1 MYVCA
6 LLVSCAGTYSKCYM
20 FERSDS
26 LSNPS
31 ISSYFPSLPSCFFLP
46 SFLPPFLPSVL
57 PHHSPVT
64 WYSYNPLRHVLM
76 LFFFLF
82 LLSVECWYSPTHSLS
97 LHLSKSLTPSIST
110 FPRERESE
118 QKRERERALLNG
130 LVFLWQPLCE
140 SAVCLSLFVHCVA
153 SKDVMIMCLCA
164 LLVCT
169 FICSTVHLFCQMKS
183 KYCISMYL

>member
-1 MYVCA
+1 
-6 LLVSCAGTYSKCYM
+6 M
-20 FERSDS
+20 FVHF
-26 LSNPS
+26 LFHVQVLIPS
-31 ISSYFPSLPSCFFLP
+31 VICLKGLTASPIHPFLPTFCLYPPASSFLP
-46 SFLPPFLPSVL
+46 SFLLSSPPSSHTIPLWRGIVII
-57 PHHSPVT
+57 HSDMF
-64 WYSYNPLRHVLM
+64 WC
-76 LFFFLF
+76 FFLF

-118 QKRERERALLNG
+118 QKRERGRALLYG

-183 KYCISMYL
+183 KYCISMYLWM

>member
-76 LFFFLF
+76 LFFFFFCF
-82 LLSVECWYSPTHSLS
+82 LLSVGTHPHTLFHSISLNPSLRLFRLS
-97 LHLSKSLTPSIST
+97 L
-110 FPRERESE
+110 EREKAS
-118 QKRERERALLNG
+118 KRERER
-130 LVFLWQPLCE
+130 E
-140 SAVCLSLFVHCVA
+140 SATVWSGIFVA
-153 SKDVMIMCLCA
+153 AIM
-164 LLVCT
+164 
-169 FICSTVHLFCQMKS
+169 
-183 KYCISMYL
+183 

>member
-1 MYVCA
+1 MCVCLCVGRGCCQTEWQNESLSVYVCA

-110 FPRERESE
+110 FPRERKSE
-118 QKRERERALLNG
+118 QERERERYCMVWYFCGSHYVNLL
-130 LVFLWQPLCE
+130 F
-140 SAVCLSLFVHCVA
+140 VCLCLF
-153 SKDVMIMCLCA
+153 
-164 LLVCT
+164 
-169 FICSTVHLFCQMKS
+169 TV
-183 KYCISMYL
+183 

>member
-1 MYVCA
+1 MSLYQC
-6 LLVSCAGTYSKCYM
+6 M
-20 FERSDS
+20 FVHF
-26 LSNPS
+26 LFHVQVLIPS
-31 ISSYFPSLPSCFFLP
+31 VICLKGLTASPIHPFLPTFRLYPPASSFLP
-46 SFLPPFLPSVL
+46 SFLPSVL

-118 QKRERERALLNG
+118 QKRERE
-130 LVFLWQPLCE
+130 
-140 SAVCLSLFVHCVA
+140 SATVWSGIFVA
-153 SKDVMIMCLCA
+153 AIM
-164 LLVCT
+164 
-169 FICSTVHLFCQMKS
+169 
-183 KYCISMYL
+183 